1 MKMCLLCGSCLM
13 QLDSRLPGSYVCPCC
28 GNRES
33 PSQPQLRIGFV
44 IGAFLAALVV
54 GLILFSLQ

>member
-1 MKMCLLCGSCLM
+1 MKMCLLCGHCLM
-13 QLDSRLPGSYVCPCC
+13 QLDPRSPGSYGCPCC

-44 IGAFLAALVV
+44 IGAFLTALVA
-54 GLILFSLQ
+54 GLILFCLQ